1 MEDIV
6 YVTMEKELDE
16 PFYICHDGRWVCI
29 YINIVTDY
37 RVVLSEDI
45 ETGYVEADSITE
57 EGVTYYITGFCD
69 SDELLNDDDSGV
81 EYPVDFGIEKIEKS
95 LTKEERELL
104 QSFAEKNSGF
114 IDEDIIDKAL
124 KEI

>member
-1 MEDIV
+1 MEDVV

-16 PFYICHDGRWVCI
+16 PFYICRDGRWICI
-29 YINIVTDY
+29 YINIETDY

-45 ETGYVEADSITE
+45 ETECIEADSITE
-57 EGVTYYITGFCD
+57 EGVTYYITGFC
-69 SDELLNDDDSGV
+69 DDDSGV

-104 QSFAEKNSGF
+104 QAFAEKNSGF
-114 IDEDIIDKAL
+114 SDDDIINKAMN
-124 KEI
+124 EI

>member
-16 PFYICHDGRWVCI
+16 PFYICRDGIWICI
-29 YINIVTDY
+29 YIDIETEY

-45 ETGYVEADSITE
+45 ETGYIEADSITE

-69 SDELLNDDDSGV
+69 DDSGV
-81 EYPVDFGIEKIEKS
+81 YPVDFVVEKIEKS

-104 QSFAEKNSGF
+104 QAFAEKNSGF
-114 IDEDIIDKAL
+114 IDEDIIDKAMN
-124 KEI
+124 EIQ